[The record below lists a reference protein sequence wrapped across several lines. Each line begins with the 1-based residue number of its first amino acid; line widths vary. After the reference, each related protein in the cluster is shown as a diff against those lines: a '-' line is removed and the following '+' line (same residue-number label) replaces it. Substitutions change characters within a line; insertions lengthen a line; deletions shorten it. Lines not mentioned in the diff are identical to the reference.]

1 MLSQSEKDEI
11 IEKRARGESISSI
24 AQSLN
29 ISCSSA
35 AFCIAESA
43 QRIANAINFEKDAFL
58 KRNQMT
64 APERLQRK
72 VELMKKITDELLSRD
87 FSQVPAE
94 KLIDMLFRLE
104 EKTAE
109 AIKVTIGEMKT
120 RDTID
125 ELLSF
130 SDVRQQ
136 LVVSEI

>member
-35 AFCIAESA
+35 ASCIAESA
-43 QRIANAINFEKDAFL
+43 HLVTNAINLEKDVFL
-58 KRNQMT
+58 ERSQMT
-64 APERLQRK
+64 APKRLEQK
-72 VELMKKITDELLSRD
+72 VELMKRITDELLSRD
-87 FSQVPAE
+87 LSQVPAE
-94 KLIDMLFRLE
+94 KLMDMLFRLE
-104 EKTAE
+104 DKTVE

-130 SDVRQQ
+130 SELRQQ